1 VCQDLFSGPGWD
13 GEEPDGSVPPPVTG
27 NGPGAGNPGRPVA
40 PGSGDEW
47 PGDDPDAGA
56 AAEQGLADPRRAHLR
71 HYSHRACGVSR
82 ATMFAASGGEEALAV
97 PI

>member
-1 VCQDLFSGPGWD
+1 MMVCKILPRFLPNGRWCVRQDLFSGPGWD
-13 GEEPDGSVPPPVTG
+13 GEEPDGSVPPP
-27 NGPGAGNPGRPVA
+27 
-40 PGSGDEW
+40 GSGDEW
-47 PGDDPDAGA
+47 PGDDPDADA